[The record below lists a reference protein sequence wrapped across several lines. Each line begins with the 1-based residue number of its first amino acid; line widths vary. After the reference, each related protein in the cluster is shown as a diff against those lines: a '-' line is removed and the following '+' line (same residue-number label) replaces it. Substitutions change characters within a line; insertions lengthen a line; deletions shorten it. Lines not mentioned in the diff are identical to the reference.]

1 MNSSATASAM
11 VFGMLP
17 LAPVIYSY
25 PVRDWRPTVA
35 LAACTLEEVGAVLLP
50 PLAVADRD

>member
-1 MNSSATASAM
+1 M

-50 PLAVADRD
+50 PLAVADRG

>member
-1 MNSSATASAM
+1 M

-25 PVRDWRPTVA
+25 PVRGRRPTVA
-35 LAACTLEEVGAVLLP
+35 LATCTLEEVAAVLLP